1 MQERKKVCAGTEDF
15 TAFISSNGCYVDK
28 TRFLRPLLED
38 TGDVAL
44 FTRPRRFGKTLTMT
58 MLRDFLKVDR
68 ENPGS
73 TELQERLFKGLE
85 VTEDRELCER
95 FMGKHPVLFIT
106 LKDFAGENFA
116 DAIDRLADSVSAIAG
131 DFDFLQ
137 DSPELSEENKRD
149 LETLR
154 SRQAL
159 KAEDDLGTL
168 KSSLALLATMLFKH
182 YGRQVAVLVDEYD
195 VPLAKAQQMG
205 YHKRMAT
212 FYSSFMSFLK
222 LRNWEQGNPIFKIVM
237 TGCLRVAKNQIFTG
251 ANNFTPYTVLSQ
263 GTIFSTLFGFT
274 PKETEDYLSAFGL
287 SEYGKEVKAQYDGYL
302 FDGDEIYNPWDVSK
316 FVASA
321 VEAREKAAQEGGEAE
336 ISTDNF
342 WVGSESSGTLAIKSY
357 LGTLAD
363 EETQKLQDVCDG
375 KEVEIDIN
383 DSMNYDCLSQHNAAD
398 MWSLLLH
405 TGYLTATKVVTPE
418 KCVVRIPNK
427 EIMKCFRDSIMA
439 GFNDAL
445 SSGGKGARLAKALFD
460 GDGRTCEEIMG
471 LMLRRYVSNRV
482 RAARTPENFYEGFMS
497 GLLASIGYR
506 QDELG
511 VEHEAGDGFSDIV
524 IKDPDERRAAVLELK
539 SSANDRSMVPDARR
553 AVAQIEEKRYA
564 RELLEN
570 ERLEHVWAVGIAF
583 YGKICSVVMKDMR
596 EPAAGKKGL
605 GALTK

>member
-28 TRFLRPLLED
+28 TRFLRPLLTR
-38 TGDVAL
+38 TGVVAL

-73 TELQERLFKGLE
+73 TQLQERLFKGLD
-85 VTEDRELCER
+85 VMEDRELCAR
-95 FMGKHPVLFIT
+95 FMGQHPVIFIT
-106 LKDFAGENFA
+106 LKDAGGDTFEA
-116 DAIDRLADSVSAIAG
+116 AADSLASTVSDVASEHRYLLESRKLCDPEKKRLEAFIG
-131 DFDFLQ
+131 MQ
-137 DSPELSEENKRD
+137 DGLGSAPQVM
-149 LETLR
+149 LE
-154 SRQAL
+154 
-159 KAEDDLGTL
+159 
-168 KSSLALLATMLFKH
+168 KSVLNLARMLHAHF
-182 YGRQVAVLVDEYD
+182 GRKVVVLVDEYD
-195 VPLAKAQQMG
+195 VPLARAQRGG
-205 YHKRMAT
+205 YHSKT
-212 FYSSFMSFLK
+212 TELYSKFMGFLK
-222 LRNWEQGNPIFKIVM
+222 KTSGTDPICKVIM

-251 ANNFTPYTVLSQ
+251 ANNFTPYTVLSR

-274 PKETEDYLSAFGL
+274 PEETEAYLSAFGL

-316 FVASA
+316 FVEQASKA
-321 VEAREKAAQEGGEAE
+321 VEQGRRDDVSA
-336 ISTDNF
+336 DNF
-342 WVGSESSGTLAIKSY
+342 WVGSESSGTLAIKGY
-357 LGTLAD
+357 LGTFAD

-383 DSMNYDCLSQHNAAD
+383 DSMNYDSLSQHNAAD

-405 TGYLTATKVVTPE
+405 TGYLTATKVISQK
-418 KCVVRIPNK
+418 KCVVRIPND
-427 EIMKCFRDSIMA
+427 EIRECFRDSIMA

-460 GDGRTCEEIMG
+460 GDGRSCEEIMG

-506 QDELG
+506 QYELG

-524 IKDPDERRAAVLELK
+524 IKDPDGRRAAVLELK

-564 RELLEN
+564 RDLLEN

-596 EPAAGKKGL
+596 QPSADKKGS

>member
-1 MQERKKVCAGTEDF
+1 MQVQYDIQAGTEDF
-15 TAFISSNGCYVDK
+15 SSFIASKSYYVDK
-28 TRFLRPLLED
+28 TRFLRPLLTR
-38 TGDVAL
+38 TGVVAL

-68 ENPGS
+68 ETPGS
-73 TELQERLFKGLE
+73 TQLQERLFKGLD
-85 VTEDRELCER
+85 VMEDRELCSR
-95 FMGKHPVLFIT
+95 FMGQHPVIFIT
-106 LKDFAGENFA
+106 LKDVDGRNFA
-116 DAIDRLADSVSAIAG
+116 EAAGKLASSVSRIANG
-131 DFDFLQ
+131 LAFLNE
-137 DSPELSEENKRD
+137 SPKLSAEDRRILSVLTSKSALLSEP
-149 LETLR
+149 
-154 SRQAL
+154 
-159 KAEDDLGTL
+159 DLGTL
-168 KSSLALLATMLFKH
+168 QESLSSLSSMLYKH
-182 YGRQVAVLVDEYD
+182 YGRQVAVLIDEYD
-195 VPLAKAQQMG
+195 VPLAKAQQNG
-205 YHKRMAT
+205 YHKDMVA
-212 FYSSFMSFLK
+212 FYSGFLGLLK
-222 LRNWEQGNPIFKIVM
+222 LQNWEQGNPIFKTVM
-237 TGCLRVAKNQIFTG
+237 TGCLRVATG
-251 ANNFTPYTVLSQ
+251 ANNFTPCTVLSKD
-263 GTIFSTLFGFT
+263 TDFSSVFGFT
-274 PKETEDYLSAFGL
+274 PEETEAYLSAFGL
-287 SEYGKEVKAQYDGYL
+287 SGYREMVKAQYDGYR
-302 FDGDEIYNPWDVSK
+302 FGHDEIYNPWDVSK
-316 FVASA
+316 FVEQSSKAIEQGRRQDVSA
-321 VEAREKAAQEGGEAE
+321 
-336 ISTDNF
+336 DNF

-375 KEVEIDIN
+375 KEVETDIN
-383 DSMNYDCLSQHNAAD
+383 DSMNYDSLSQHNAKD

-405 TGYLTATKVVTPE
+405 TGYLTATEVISSD
-418 KCVVRIPNK
+418 KCIVRIPNK

-497 GLLASIGYR
+497 GLLASIGCR

-524 IKDPDERRAAVLELK
+524 IKDPDGRRAAVLELK

-583 YGKICSVVMKDMR
+583 YGKICSVVMKDLR
-596 EPAAGKKGL
+596 GGGNKAGGQGKS
-605 GALTK
+605 GA